1 MVECFHVH
9 VLSGT
14 PGVVRGRCWETF
26 RVGEVF
32 TVARDADGDHP
43 VSLTV
48 REIRV
53 YDRPIDELSPVLTAE
68 LVLTGHGAEHLAEE
82 TLLCRAPSDQP

>member
-1 MVECFHVH
+1 MVECFHVL
-9 VLSGT
+9 VLTGT
-14 PGVVRGRCWETF
+14 PGVVRGRCRETF
-26 RVGEVF
+26 RAGEAF

-53 YDRPIDELSPVLTAE
+53 YGRPVDELTPVVTAEPVLT
-68 LVLTGHGAEHLAEE
+68 GRGAERLAVG
-82 TLLCRAPSDQP
+82 TLLCRAA